1 MKKKN
6 LILLISGIVAF
17 VGLLGAA
24 YLVRNQQETRRGAAG
39 EGTFF
44 TFGDVYNNVVD
55 GSGVEFSA
63 DLYLTPDKNTSA
75 FDVSIP
81 VNCQYVSIVSSQI
94 GSAFENVSISGGT
107 CREKSEGVDYVRLIF
122 KVADGGVVPAGT
134 TLSDS
139 TRVLKI
145 DFLVKESSGVVEG
158 TRIINNYGWNNS
170 YAVGPDSD
178 SAYNLTGLMPAL
190 IYTERQSPTA
200 TVTPA
205 VDTSCAVTSATCL
218 STTSDSIT
226 YRISYNDGQKQYWD
240 GLVVGNSPAD
250 IKYQEDQW
258 PETYTLEGLDSNSSY
273 SYKFGCHKFY
283 DGVGTSLSWQT
294 AVNDVVPANG
304 CPGVTV
310 LPTLTPIPTNPA
322 VDGLPLCAIS
332 GPNAVYL
339 PGQQSNTY
347 RANFDY
353 DGDLSS
359 LGLDYQWNLY
369 GEGCGSFIDESDLRV
384 VWLAPEENASCR
396 LAMSATRTVSGQE
409 QEIVCTKDVSVF
421 AAPLT
426 PNPTATPAIGG
437 VGIECEAIQVSG
449 ASGDVS
455 FDTDGTTL
463 VRKGSTVTIT
473 ARSVYDPAGSLEKVD
488 FGLKPV
494 DARACAQLPIG
505 TAEASTSF
513 SQQDIAISW
522 DTSQHGDSVLQSG
535 REYYLAG
542 TPQTTSLAF
551 CSGDLGATKDN
562 GYCQT
567 GSGLAGSSCPNC
579 NLKIRVVEEILPY
592 ATNTPAPGGCPR
604 GGEGDLNCDGRI
616 NIADMTILLE
626 AWVYSVRNGD
636 AVPTPRAG
644 RPSVNL
650 DGQGGIDV
658 SDAQVILNNWDVI
671 SD

>member
-1 MKKKN
+1 MKNKSV
-6 LILLISGIVAF
+6 LVLISGIVAF
-17 VGLLGAA
+17 VGLFGAA

-39 EGTFF
+39 EATFF
-44 TFGDVYNNVVD
+44 TFGDVYDHFVD

-122 KVADGGVVPAGT
+122 RVADGGVVPAGT

-145 DFLVKESSGVVEG
+145 EFLVKENSGVVEG
-158 TRIINNYGWNNS
+158 TRIVNNYGWNNS
-170 YAVGPDSD
+170 YAVGPDSEN
-178 SAYNLTGLMPAL
+178 AYNLTGLMPAL
-190 IYTERQSPTA
+190 VYTERQSPTA
-200 TVTPA
+200 TATPA
-205 VDTSCAVTSATCL
+205 VDTSCAVASAVCS
-218 STTSDSIT
+218 STTADSIT
-226 YRISYNDGQKQYWD
+226 YQITYDDDQKQYWD

-250 IKYQEDQW
+250 VKYQENQW
-258 PETYTLEGLDSNSSY
+258 PETYTLEGLNSTSSY
-273 SYKFGCHKFY
+273 SYKFGCHKLH
-283 DGVGTSLSWQT
+283 DVGTSLSWKL

-304 CPGVTV
+304 CSEVTV
-310 LPTLTPIPTNPA
+310 LPTMTPVPTTPA
-322 VDGLPLCAIS
+322 IGGLPSCTIT

-339 PGQQSNTY
+339 PGQQTNTY

-359 LGLDYQWNLY
+359 LGLNYQWDLFGN
-369 GEGCGSFIDESDLRV
+369 GCGSLIDESDLRV
-384 VWLAPEENASCR
+384 VWLAPDTNASCR
-396 LAMSATRTVSGQE
+396 LVMNATRTVSGQE
-409 QEIVCTKDVSVF
+409 QEIVCTKDIPVF

-449 ASGDVS
+449 SSSDVS

-522 DTSQHGDSVLQSG
+522 DTSQYTDSVLQSG

-579 NLKIRVVEEILPY
+579 NLKIRVVDEILPY
-592 ATNTPAPGGCPR
+592 ATNTPVPGGCSR
-604 GGEGDLNCDGRI
+604 SGQGDLNCDGRI
-616 NIADMTILLE
+616 NITDMSILLE

-636 AVPTPRAG
+636 TVPTPKPG
-644 RPSVNL
+644 RPSADLSN
-650 DGQGGIDV
+650 DGAIDV
-658 SDAQVILNNWDVI
+658 SDAQILIDNWDTI
-671 SD
+671 GD